1 VRIAAIQFAILLSCV
16 ASASALQRP
25 TDQQLIDS
33 AHVASGLSQLGSYVL
48 RADVT
53 ISPAIK
59 ASIVSGKLTIWRDH
73 ERARIELE
81 LGPVHEIRVI
91 NGDMQYADP
100 GSGALFL
107 TGLKTFDQHWDP
119 DHSRSAGT
127 HQSDSAS
134 VKKGKV
140 EGAETWC
147 VEKKSDGTKHESCFD
162 AATSVLLREK
172 SGKENK
178 TEYLDYTL
186 GHPSYPQ
193 RVRIARE
200 NFSPLE
206 LSNIKVEST
215 AIPDEKFQ
223 PPPNFLEVEGCK
235 GIQHPTPLHTPD
247 PSFPQLASK
256 QRVEGKAVLYA
267 MVSKEGRVVSAQ
279 ILSADSYGFGAK
291 SQDVMRDWAFKP
303 ATCGGHPV
311 NFELAVEFSFNLK
324 Y

>member
-1 VRIAAIQFAILLSCV
+1 MRIAAIQFAILLSFV
-16 ASASALQRP
+16 TSGSAFQAP
-25 TDQQLIDS
+25 NEQQLIDS
-33 AHVASGLSQLGSYVL
+33 AHAASGLSQLGSYVL

-53 ISPAIK
+53 IIPASK
-59 ASIVSGKLTIWRDH
+59 ASTVSGKLTIWRDRD
-73 ERARIELE
+73 RARIELE
-81 LGPVHEIRVI
+81 LGPVHETRVI
-91 NGDMQYADP
+91 NGDTQYADP

-107 TGLKTFDQHWDP
+107 TGLKTFDQRWDP
-119 DHSRSAGT
+119 GHSRPAGT
-127 HQSDSAS
+127 GQSDSAS

-140 EGAETWC
+140 EGVKTWC
-147 VEKKSDGTKHESCFD
+147 VEKKSDGAKHESCFD

-172 SGKENK
+172 SGRENQ

-193 RVRIARE
+193 RVRITRE

-206 LSNIKVEST
+206 LSSIKVES
-215 AIPDEKFQ
+215 APVPDEKFQ

-235 GIQHPTPLHTPD
+235 GIHRPEPLHTPE

-291 SQDVMRDWAFKP
+291 SQDVMRDWTFKP
-303 ATCGGHPV
+303 ANCGGHPV